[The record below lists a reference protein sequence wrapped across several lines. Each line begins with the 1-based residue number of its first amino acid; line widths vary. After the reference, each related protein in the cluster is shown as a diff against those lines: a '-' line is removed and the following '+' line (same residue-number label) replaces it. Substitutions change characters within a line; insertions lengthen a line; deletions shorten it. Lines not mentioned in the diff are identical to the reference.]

1 MKKNGVV
8 KGSNSSGEIKF
19 RGAEQITGEP
29 DMVEL
34 KKLSPQSDVPNF
46 FSGSLMSPSIVSALL
61 VLATAVSFYQVKS
74 SGIASTSSKDENKN
88 YVLGLS
94 IAGIALVGNAAVGA
108 LRKILS
114 QHNVGSAQQVGLATM
129 IQGVASIAYCI
140 YSGQLDVGPHF
151 VQKLP
156 ASDFWIA
163 AISSSALGAVVKT
176 LETKAFAESD
186 ISLCA
191 PFLAFDPVMQFVVG
205 VAIMPITCSL
215 LQIGCDESKSSY
227 PPYHV
232 LSVASIAYGAF
243 LLGFSGKSSKGS
255 SKVKYLGP
263 LPMGSWYILL
273 NCVIYGFTSRMDK
286 VAIKSAGKTLYY
298 AYGRILMASTTLGGS
313 LMSGGMT
320 SKELRKVRISSIRF
334 EHLDWTICI
343 RMLIRFILRGPLVI
357 AVFFSCAVCEAQRA
371 SPAPGNLRSRCS
383 VHAVSLPGDGSV
395 RICSCLCTF
404 PLFPF

>member
-1 MKKNGVV
+1 
-8 KGSNSSGEIKF
+8 
-19 RGAEQITGEP
+19 
-29 DMVEL
+29 
-34 KKLSPQSDVPNF
+34 
-46 FSGSLMSPSIVSALL
+46 
-61 VLATAVSFYQVKS
+61 
-74 SGIASTSSKDENKN
+74 
-88 YVLGLS
+88 VLGLA
-94 IAGIALVGNAAVGA
+94 IAGIALIGNAAVGA

-140 YSGQLDVGPHF
+140 YGGQLEVGPHF
-151 VQKLP
+151 VEKLP
-156 ASDFWIA
+156 HSEFWIA
-163 AISSSALGAVVKT
+163 AIGSSALGAVVKT

-205 VAIMPITCSL
+205 VAIMPMTCGL
-215 LQIGCDESKSSY
+215 LRIGCDEAKSSY

-232 LSVASIAYGAF
+232 LSVACIAYGAF
-243 LLGFSGKSSKGS
+243 LLGFSGKSSPAKGTGPP
-255 SKVKYLGP
+255 VKYLGP

-320 SKELRKVRISSIRF
+320 GKELRKVRHPLVRRNVGAGCRFRWDRLSSSQTCFGVRHQAS
-334 EHLDWTICI
+334 EPRWMHSSSRAAGRSSW
-343 RMLIRFILRGPLVI
+343 RGPRK
-357 AVFFSCAVCEAQRA
+357 AVLE
-371 SPAPGNLRSRCS
+371 GTRC
-383 VHAVSLPGDGSV
+383 
-395 RICSCLCTF
+395 
-404 PLFPF
+404 